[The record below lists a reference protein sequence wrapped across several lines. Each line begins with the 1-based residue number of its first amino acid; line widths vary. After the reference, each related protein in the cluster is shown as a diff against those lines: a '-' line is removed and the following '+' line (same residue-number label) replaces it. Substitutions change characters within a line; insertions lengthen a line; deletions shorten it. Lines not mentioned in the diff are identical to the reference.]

1 MTKKLLQW
9 MLFGFSILFS
19 QRLVAQEL
27 KGTIISADKNE
38 VLPGVNVIIKG
49 TTIGTTTNSNGTF
62 TIKVTN
68 PKATLVVSSVGFL
81 KKEILINGQTQLNI
95 TLQPD
100 EMSLSEVVV
109 VGYGEVKRNNLT
121 GAAASLSAKDIEDRP
136 ISRLE
141 NALAGQLP
149 GVDVRTNSGEPG
161 GDIQIRVRGAGSIN
175 SSNDPLYVI
184 DGVPV
189 DDIRGLN
196 PGDVKSIDVL
206 KDAASAAIYGSRGSN
221 GVVIITTKRGN
232 KGKLNIQFNVTK
244 SVQQKE
250 GKIDMMN
257 PEQWIQ
263 QRREGVDEAWVTR
276 GISLKKDYKATDTQ
290 VFRAAEL
297 AIPLSTPNTTYMYD
311 PKWAYGKDS
320 LDYVDWN
327 QAFFGNT
334 GTLDNYNLAVSSGTD
349 NMNFSISG
357 SYVNQTGIVLNTGY
371 QRGTLRANID
381 AKINNY
387 LKFGLTLAPSVEWL
401 NGSGAVDGKDNTAMQ
416 AIQEPPI
423 SPLGIGIYAGA
434 QPYPTYPWS
443 GRYWSPIAQLE
454 RIQTNGTRN
463 RLNANAYLDIKLAKS
478 LSLRV
483 LGGMDNNSFL
493 NDRWQPTNAI
503 RDWSTVPY
511 AGYSSVST
519 RTETFGFRYLGQATL
534 NYSKKIKDH
543 NIITLLGY
551 SVETTNGTGSVQ
563 SNTRFPNDW
572 SNLFDQTTSTVST
585 SSISADKTAL
595 LSYFGRIQ
603 YDFKDKY
610 LFSASLRRDG
620 SSKFGADNQWG
631 IFPAASVAWKVSQ
644 EKFMQGVRF
653 ISDLKLRASYG
664 ISGNNRI
671 PSNAQFALLSTTN
684 YPLNNAINS
693 GYAPGSFE
701 NRNLGWETNTSYNAG
716 IDFGIFRGRIQG
728 SLDYYTRT
736 TTDLLLKA
744 PVSSLTGFTSSWQ
757 NVGDILNKG
766 FELNLNTKNDIGQVR
781 WMSTINASYNTNQVI
796 RIGYDNTPIASG
808 FSGLTSIIEV
818 GQPLFAFKVYDVIG
832 VYKNQAEVDTGPKM
846 AKTVAGDSKYRD
858 VNGDGIIDNNDR
870 VIKGNPQAPFAFG
883 FRNDFSYKKISLSF
897 LMNAQLG
904 GMIYSMIGRSI
915 DRPGMGY
922 LYNKLAKW
930 ENRWKSADNPGDGL
944 TPNINATTGAYYDTR
959 WLYSSDYLRVKN
971 ITFGYTI
978 PKQKW
983 FTTARVFV
991 SVENAFIWH
1000 KYSGGYTPEAAN
1012 NEGGD
1017 YGGYPQAKTFSLGL
1031 NLNL

>member
-1 MTKKLLQW
+1 MTKNLLQW
-9 MLFGFSILFS
+9 MLFGFSFLFS
-19 QRLVAQEL
+19 QGLLAQEL
-27 KGTIISADKNE
+27 KGTVISTDKNE

-49 TTIGTTTNSNGTF
+49 TTVGTTTNSNGAF
-62 TIKVTN
+62 TLKVSN
-68 PKATLVVSSVGFL
+68 PKAILVISSVGFV
-81 KKEILINGQTQLNI
+81 KKEIAVNGQTQL
-95 TLQPD
+95 TVSLQPD

-161 GDIQIRVRGAGSIN
+161 GDIQIRVRGVGSIN

-196 PGDVKSIDVL
+196 PSDVKSIDVL

-244 SVQQKE
+244 SVMQKE

-263 QRREGVDEAWVTR
+263 QRKEGVDEAWVAR
-276 GISLKKDYKATDTQ
+276 GVSLKKDYKATDTQ
-290 VFRAAEL
+290 TFRASEL
-297 AIPLSTPNTTYMYD
+297 VIPLSTPNTTYMYD
-311 PKWAYGKDS
+311 PKWAFGKDS

-327 QAFFGNT
+327 DAFFGNT
-334 GTLDNYNLAVSSGTD
+334 GILDNYNLAVSSGTD

-357 SYVNQTGIVLNTGY
+357 SYVNQTGIVSNTGY
-371 QRGTLRANID
+371 KRGTLRANID
-381 AKINNY
+381 AKINKY
-387 LKFGLTLAPSVEWL
+387 LKFGLTLAPSIEWL
-401 NGSGAVDGKDNTAMQ
+401 NGAGSVDGKDNTGMQ

-423 SPLGIGIYAGA
+423 SPLGIGSNAGA

-454 RIQTNGTRN
+454 RIQTNGIRN
-463 RLNANAYLDIKLAKS
+463 RINANTYLDVKLSNA
-478 LSLRV
+478 LTFRI

-519 RTETFGFRYLGQATL
+519 RTETFGYRYLGQATL
-534 NYSKKIKDH
+534 NYSKQIKNH
-543 NIITLLGY
+543 NIVTLLGY
-551 SVETTNGTGSVQ
+551 SVETTNGSGSVQ

-572 SNLFDQTTSTVST
+572 SNLFDQTSSTVST

-595 LSYFGRIQ
+595 LSYFGRVQ

-644 EKFMQGVRF
+644 EKFMQEVSF
-653 ISDLKLRASYG
+653 ISDLKVRASFG
-664 ISGNNRI
+664 VSGNNRI
-671 PSNAQFALLSTTN
+671 PSNAQFALLSNTN
-684 YPLNNAINS
+684 YPLNNIIYS

-716 IDFGIFRGRIQG
+716 LDFGFFRGRIQG

-766 FELNLNTKNDIGQVR
+766 IELNLNTKNDIGQVR
-781 WMSTINASYNTNQVI
+781 WMSTINASYNTNQVV

-818 GQPLFAFKVYDVIG
+818 GQPLFSFKLYDVIG
-832 VYKNQAEVDTGPKM
+832 VYKNQAEVDAGPKWL
-846 AKTVAGDSKYRD
+846 K
-858 VNGDGIIDNNDR
+858 
-870 VIKGNPQAPFAFG
+870 PFLE
-883 FRNDFSYKKISLSF
+883 I
-897 LMNAQLG
+897 Q
-904 GMIYSMIGRSI
+904 
-915 DRPGMGY
+915 
-922 LYNKLAKW
+922 
-930 ENRWKSADNPGDGL
+930 
-944 TPNINATTGAYYDTR
+944 NI
-959 WLYSSDYLRVKN
+959 
-971 ITFGYTI
+971 
-978 PKQKW
+978 
-983 FTTARVFV
+983 
-991 SVENAFIWH
+991 EM
-1000 KYSGGYTPEAAN
+1000 
-1012 NEGGD
+1012 
-1017 YGGYPQAKTFSLGL
+1017 
-1031 NLNL
+1031 

>member
-1 MTKKLLQW
+1 MTKKLLDF
-9 MLFGFSILFS
+9 LILGFFVLFS
-19 QRLVAQEL
+19 QQIFAQEL
-27 KGTIISADKNE
+27 KGIVTSSDKNE
-38 VLPGVNVIIKG
+38 VLPGVSVIIKG
-49 TTIGTTTNSNGTF
+49 TTIGTTTDVNGAF
-62 TIKVTN
+62 TIKVSN
-68 PKATLVVSSVGFL
+68 PKATLVLSSVGFA
-81 KKEILINGQTQLNI
+81 KKEIPLNGQTKLTI

-136 ISRLE
+136 VSRLE

-161 GDIQIRVRGAGSIN
+161 GDIQIRVRGTGSIN

-196 PGDVKSIDVL
+196 PADVKSIDVL

-232 KGKLNIQFNVTK
+232 KGKLNIQFNLTK
-244 SVQQKE
+244 SVMQKE
-250 GKIDMMN
+250 GRIDMMN
-257 PEQWIQ
+257 PQQWIQ
-263 QRREGVDEAWVTR
+263 QRKEGVDEAWVAR
-276 GISLKKDYKATDTQ
+276 GVSLKKDYKATDTQ
-290 VFRAAEL
+290 AFRASEL
-297 AIPLSTPNTTYMYD
+297 AIPLSTPNTTLMYD
-311 PKWAYGKDS
+311 PKWAYGTDS
-320 LDYVDWN
+320 LDFVDWN
-327 QAFFGNT
+327 EAFFGNT
-334 GTLDNYNLAVSSGTD
+334 GTLDNYALAVSSGSE

-357 SYVNQTGIVLNTGY
+357 SYVNQTGIVRNTGY
-371 QRGTLRANID
+371 SRGTLRANFD
-381 AKINNY
+381 ARINKFLKI
-387 LKFGLTLAPSVEWL
+387 GVTLAPSIEWL
-401 NGSGAVDGKDNTAMQ
+401 NGAGSVDGKDNAGMQ

-423 SPLGIGIYAGA
+423 SPLGIGFYAGA
-434 QPYPTYPWS
+434 QPFPTYPWS

-454 RIQTNGTRN
+454 RIQVNGTRN
-463 RLNANAYLDIKLAKS
+463 RLNANSYLDINLTKS
-478 LSLRV
+478 LTVRL
-483 LGGMDNNSFL
+483 LGGVDNNSFL

-511 AGYSSVST
+511 AGFASVST
-519 RTETFGFRYLGQATL
+519 RTETFGYRYLGQATI
-534 NYSKKIKDH
+534 NYIQRFKNH
-543 NIITLLGY
+543 NFVGLLGY
-551 SVETTNGTGSVQ
+551 SVETTNGSGSTQ
-563 SNTRFPNDW
+563 TNTRFPNDW
-572 SNLFDQTTSTVST
+572 SNLFDQNTSTVTASN
-585 SSISADKTAL
+585 ISADKTAL
-595 LSYFGRIQ
+595 LSYFGRVQ
-603 YDFKDKY
+603 YDYKDKY
-610 LFSASLRRDG
+610 LLSASLRRDG

-644 EKFMQGVRF
+644 EKFMQNVGF
-653 ISDLKLRASYG
+653 INDLKMRASYG
-664 ISGNNRI
+664 VSGNNRI
-671 PSNAQFALLSTTN
+671 VSNAQFALLSTAN
-684 YPLNNAINS
+684 YPLNGAIIS

-701 NRNLGWETNTSYNAG
+701 NRSLGWETNTSYNAG
-716 IDFGIFRGRIQG
+716 LDFSILKGRIQT
-728 SLDYYTRT
+728 SIDYYTRT
-736 TTDLLLKA
+736 TTDLLLRA

-757 NVGDILNKG
+757 NVGDILNQG
-766 FELNLNTKNDIGQVR
+766 VELNITTKNDFGKLR
-781 WMSTINASYNTNQVI
+781 WMGVVNASYNTNKVL
-796 RIGYDNTPIASG
+796 RLGYDNTPISAG

-818 GQPLFAFKVYDVIG
+818 GQPLYAFKLYDVIG
-832 VYKNQAEVDTGPKM
+832 VYKNQAEVDAGPKM
-846 AKTVAGDSKYRD
+846 AKTVSGDSKYRD

-870 VIKGNPQAPFAFG
+870 TIVGNPQAPFAFG
-883 FRNDFSYKKISLSF
+883 FRNEFSYKRFSLSV

-930 ENRWKSADNPGDGL
+930 ENRWKSADSPGDGM
-944 TPNINATTGAYYDTR
+944 TPSILASTGAYYDTR

-971 ITFGYTI
+971 VTFGYSI

-983 FTTARVFV
+983 FTNARVYV
-991 SVENAFIWH
+991 SIENALIWH

-1017 YGGYPQAKTFSLGL
+1017 YGGYPQAKTFSIGL